1 VASVARRPGSDL
13 GRPIVDWEAAF
24 AHYAA
29 LPPETRSYKAVSAEF
44 GVSVRT
50 VERRGRLGRWRERVR
65 GIEAQAAAEG
75 DRQRGQARAEQL
87 ADVEKLIQ
95 ASFVQYAQQL
105 RSGDVRISAT
115 DLGRLFNLLQQL
127 WGEPDPP
134 SAASVSV
141 ERRSEDPPSKARSVE
156 HKLEVVRALHDSGA
170 LTALADAAQVAGAAN
185 RGAVAEEQAL

>member
-1 VASVARRPGSDL
+1 MGSAARQPGSDL
-13 GRPIVDWEAAF
+13 GRLIVDWEAAF

-29 LPPETRSYKAVSAEF
+29 LQPEARSYKAIAAEF

-50 VERRGRLGRWRERVR
+50 VERRGRLGHWRERVR
-65 GIEAQAAAEG
+65 GIEAQAAAEA
-75 DRQRGQARAEQL
+75 DRRRGQTRAEQL

-115 DLGRLFNLLQQL
+115 DVGRLFNLLQQL

-134 SAASVSV
+134 SEASLSV
-141 ERRSEDPPSKARSVE
+141 ERGSEGPASKTRSVE
-156 HKLEVVRALHDSGA
+156 HKLQVVQALHDSGA
-170 LTALADAAQVAGAAN
+170 LTALADVAQVA
-185 RGAVAEEQAL
+185 EDDSDEPISMEQET